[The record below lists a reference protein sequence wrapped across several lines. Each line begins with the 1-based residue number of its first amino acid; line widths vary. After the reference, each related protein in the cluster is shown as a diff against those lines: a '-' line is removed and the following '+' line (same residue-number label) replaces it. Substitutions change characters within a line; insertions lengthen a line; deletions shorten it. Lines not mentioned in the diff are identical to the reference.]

1 MFRKNILAKYNLTKE
16 KKRIG
21 HVVGNFMICS
31 GTLGYLPWCFFE
43 RTFRQY
49 LVQRIEVQ
57 KKKVR
62 KSRFLRN
69 ETFRKPFDFFKTT
82 ILGELY
88 FGGNLRGSL
97 VKIFAEKVARG
108 NSVQIG
114 LNFPAKSLSIYTN
127 FFLDAFLII

>member
-1 MFRKNILAKYNLTKE
+1 
-16 KKRIG
+16 
-21 HVVGNFMICS
+21 MICS

-69 ETFRKPFDFFKTT
+69 ETFRNRLIFLKPRFLARDVV
-82 ILGELY
+82 ELY

-127 FFLDAFLII
+127 FFSRRLFNN

>member
-1 MFRKNILAKYNLTKE
+1 
-16 KKRIG
+16 
-21 HVVGNFMICS
+21 MICS
-31 GTLGYLPWCFFE
+31 GTLSCLPWCFFE

-49 LVQRIEVQ
+49 FMQRIEVQ
-57 KKKVR
+57 R
-62 KSRFLRN
+62 KRLGSQDFLETKHLENRLIFLKPRFLAR
-69 ETFRKPFDFFKTT
+69 DVV
-82 ILGELY
+82 ELY

-127 FFLDAFLII
+127 FFFSTPF

>member
-1 MFRKNILAKYNLTKE
+1 
-16 KKRIG
+16 
-21 HVVGNFMICS
+21 MICS
-31 GTLGYLPWCFFE
+31 GNLGCLPWCFFE

-69 ETFRKPFDFFKTT
+69 EKFRRNFLENRLIFLKPRFLARDVV
-82 ILGELY
+82 ELY

-127 FFLDAFLII
+127 FISRRLFNNLIENYLTN

>member
-1 MFRKNILAKYNLTKE
+1 
-16 KKRIG
+16 
-21 HVVGNFMICS
+21 MICS
-31 GTLGYLPWCFFE
+31 GTLGCLPWCFFE

-49 LVQRIEVQ
+49 FMQRIEVQ
-57 KKKVR
+57 R
-62 KSRFLRN
+62 KRLGSQDFLETKHLENRLIFLKPRFLAR
-69 ETFRKPFDFFKTT
+69 DVV
-82 ILGELY
+82 ELY

-97 VKIFAEKVARG
+97 VKIFAEKVVRG